1 MNKTSPTCLQHL
13 SSLAALWFSCT
24 LAYSQ
29 TPATSTTAPSP
40 WITDFQQAKKTAVA
54 EKKDIALL
62 FTARDWLDLAKT
74 FDEKI
79 LNKSNF
85 IKQASRHYVL
95 LRLDFPKEL
104 QQQDRQ
110 TTTQNQLLMRA
121 YRVSGLPTLV
131 LTDELG
137 RPYAITGYHDGS
149 LTSWLE
155 EFNQLRLT
163 REKRDSLF
171 AAAKKEQGVKRAEL
185 LSQALP
191 DLPGNIAARFYRNI
205 INEIIQLDPD
215 NKSGRVDYYQSLITD
230 VQYSDQMQKLV
241 SSGDDQKML
250 ALSDRYLKSGA
261 LSDSSKQSVLFN
273 KLSIYK
279 KQKNT
284 DLAKKTLDQ
293 IIAIDP
299 QSARGKQASL
309 LLKKISSTANQN

>member
-1 MNKTSPTCLQHL
+1 MNKTSPTCLQL
-13 SSLAALWFSCT
+13 LPALAVLWFSGT
-24 LAYSQ
+24 LTSAQ
-29 TPATSTTAPSP
+29 TPSP
-40 WITDFQQAKKTAVA
+40 WITDFQQAKKTAAV

-62 FTARDWLDLAKT
+62 FTASDWLDLAKT

-79 LNKSNF
+79 LNQADF
-85 IKQASRHYVL
+85 IKQASIHYVL
-95 LRLDFPKEL
+95 LRLDFPKEP
-104 QQQDRQ
+104 QQQGRQ

-121 YRVSGLPTLV
+121 YRVRGLPTIV
-131 LTDELG
+131 LTDAIG

-149 LTSWLE
+149 LTAWLE

-163 REKRDSLF
+163 REKRDRLF
-171 AAAKKEQGVKRAEL
+171 AEAKKAEGINRAEL

-215 NKSGRVDYYQSLITD
+215 NKSGRVDYYQALITD

-241 SSGDDQKML
+241 RSGDHEKML
-250 ALSDRYLKSGA
+250 ALSDRYLKSGG
-261 LSDSSKQSVLFN
+261 LSDASKQSVLFS
-273 KLSIYK
+273 KFGIYE

-284 DLAKKTLDQ
+284 DLAKKTLNQ

-299 QSARGKQASL
+299 QSPPGRQASL
-309 LLKKISSTANQN
+309 LLKKNQP